1 MLGLSVTEEINY
13 SDPKATEEVASY
25 KAKVPLDE
33 SNIGNRMLKSMGW
46 SEGQGLGR
54 NSQGNKILSFILFL
68 IHFRYCKPCNCRST
82 RSRCGIR
89 RKWFENG
96 LWFI

>member
-1 MLGLSVTEEINY
+1 MVLIHQVYFTYFYFYKKLFTGLNSAEEISY
-13 SDPKATEEVASY
+13 SDPKAAEEIASY

-54 NSQGNKILSFILFL
+54 NSQGKLL
-68 IHFRYCKPCNCRST
+68 K
-82 RSRCGIR
+82 
-89 RKWFENG
+89 
-96 LWFI
+96 